1 VEAFFLEQREILLIT
16 HGNVDEAVEVFFI
29 DFIYEHKQFEYT
41 RSLWKLFFWSKST
54 RSFLPHTLYMPMKLL
69 RFINRT
75 QTLNTDGVQEQH
87 MTHPCT
93 TIVSRISISFQ
104 CPGNRCKPE
113 KVLKATFPSTSC
125 KHQQDRVIHKDQILN
140 PLPV

>member
-1 VEAFFLEQREILLIT
+1 MEISMKLWTFFLLILFMSTNYLSIQ
-16 HGNVDEAVEVFFI
+16 GACGSF
-29 DFIYEHKQFEYT
+29 
-41 RSLWKLFFWSKST
+41 FFWSKST

-75 QTLNTDGVQEQH
+75 ERLNTDGVQEQH

>member
-1 VEAFFLEQREILLIT
+1 MKLWKFFLLILFMSTNYLSIQ
-16 HGNVDEAVEVFFI
+16 GACGSF
-29 DFIYEHKQFEYT
+29 
-41 RSLWKLFFWSKST
+41 FFWSKST

-113 KVLKATFPSTSC
+113 KVLKPNFESFASLIASSSE
-125 KHQQDRVIHKDQILN
+125 LN
-140 PLPV
+140 FMIGRIGPNAC